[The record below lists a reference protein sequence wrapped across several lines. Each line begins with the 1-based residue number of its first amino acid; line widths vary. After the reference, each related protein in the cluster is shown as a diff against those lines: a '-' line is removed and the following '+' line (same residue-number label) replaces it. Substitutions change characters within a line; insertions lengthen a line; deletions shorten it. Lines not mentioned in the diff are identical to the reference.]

1 MPYQVF
7 ATVTGVKQGAF
18 KGESTQKGR
27 EGKIAVTSIS
37 YGVTIPR
44 DATSGLATGR
54 RIQHPV
60 IFSKHWGVSSP
71 QFFAAAFQNEIL
83 KSVLFEYYSQ
93 APDGSVKVDHTVKL
107 TNATIAEVDEAF
119 ASVTPMGA
127 VDNND
132 VQTISLTFQKIE
144 ITSNAGGTTAIDD
157 WEPNV

>member
-7 ATVTGVKQGAF
+7 ATVTGAKQGAF

-27 EGKIAVTSIS
+27 EGKIAITSIS

-71 QFFAAAFQNEIL
+71 QFSPRRSKTRFLSLSCLSTTPRLRTAA
-83 KSVLFEYYSQ
+83 
-93 APDGSVKVDHTVKL
+93 
-107 TNATIAEVDEAF
+107 
-119 ASVTPMGA
+119 
-127 VDNND
+127 
-132 VQTISLTFQKIE
+132 
-144 ITSNAGGTTAIDD
+144 
-157 WEPNV
+157 